1 MPGIPV
7 KLLLDESVPRQL
19 GGFFPDTFEVH
30 TVQRMGW
37 AGSKNGDLLRR
48 AARHGFDAFITADQG
63 IEYQQNPNR
72 LPIPVLVLIASRT
85 RVQELRVLVPRVVEL
100 VTGNLQRR
108 FYRLTNMDIG
118 ITSD

>member
-1 MPGIPV
+1 M

-48 AARHGFDAFITADQG
+48 AAGRESDALITTDQG
-63 IEYQQNPNR
+63 IEHQQNPDH
-72 LPIPVLVLIASRT
+72 LPIPVFVLIAYRT
-85 RVQELRVLVPRVVEL
+85 RVQELRVLVPRVVDI

-108 FYRLTNMDIG
+108 FYRITNMDIG

>member
-1 MPGIPV
+1 M

-48 AARHGFDAFITADQG
+48 AAEQGFDAFITADQG
-63 IEYQQNPNR
+63 IEHQQNPDH
-72 LPIPVLVLIASRT
+72 LPIPVFILIAYRT
-85 RVQELRVLVPRVVEL
+85 RVQELRMLIPRIVDTI
-100 VTGNLQRR
+100 TGR
-108 FYRLTNMDIG
+108 FQKRIYR
-118 ITSD
+118 ITGSGHSE